1 MSIFENIGHSAAF
14 TASPRSFFTGR
25 WDGGTIIEFDPNPTQ
40 VPILS
45 SAEFVHVGTGRP
57 VNVLVDP
64 TNILAHEL
72 VHVWQYNSR
81 FDSPPKIDGI
91 AIAPGNSLEEQ
102 AVRYTNR
109 VRRERGFTYI
119 RTIY

>member
-1 MSIFENIGHSAAF
+1 M
-14 TASPRSFFTGR
+14 
-25 WDGGTIIEFDPNPTQ
+25 
-40 VPILS
+40 
-45 SAEFVHVGTGRP
+45 GTGRP

-91 AIAPGNSLEEQ
+91 AIAPSNSLEEQ